1 MSNWRSKVGP
11 DNPATPDYHIR
22 MRSSLRIV
30 LALLVLLTVVF
41 AQVHTKRLILKDGGY
56 QPILEYKVEGD
67 RVHYK
72 SAERFEWEY
81 IPADMIDWDA
91 TNKYNTNPVKNDTSR
106 QSRDAAEEEAVE
118 ESKSEVDAPTIA
130 PRLRLPDSN
139 LGGVY
144 LLDEFKGHPELAEI
158 VQNGADVNKNTRK
171 NILRTT
177 VNPVAT
183 RHQSF
188 ELQAAHARV
197 QSHTTTPTIYLCVE
211 SGEKSVDLAGHYRL
225 VHVDSDQPRN
235 TRSVGTL
242 NVKISGKTS
251 QTQKFI
257 PATAAK
263 TNGGPWV
270 KLLPSQPLEPGEY
283 AVVEMLSEGEMN
295 LYVWDFGV
303 NPSAPENLNAT
314 KPLPTR

>member
-1 MSNWRSKVGP
+1 
-11 DNPATPDYHIR
+11 
-22 MRSSLRIV
+22 MRSGLRIV
-30 LALLVLLTVVF
+30 ITVVILLGTVF
-41 AQVHTKRLILKDGGY
+41 AQLHTKRLILKDGSY

-81 IPADMIDWDA
+81 IPAEMVDWEA
-91 TNKYNTNPVKNDTSR
+91 TNKFNTNPVKNDTSR
-106 QSRDAAEEEAVE
+106 QARDAAEEEAVE
-118 ESKSEVDAPTIA
+118 EAKSEVDAPTVA
-130 PRLRLPDSN
+130 TRLRLPDSN

-144 LLDEFKGHPELAEI
+144 LLDEFKDQPELAEI

-177 VNPVAT
+177 MNPVAT

-188 ELQAAHARV
+188 ELQAAHAKV
-197 QSHTTTPTIYLCVE
+197 QSHITTPTIYLCVE
-211 SGEKSVDLAGHYRL
+211 SGEKAVDLASHYRL
-225 VHVDSDQPRN
+225 VHVDPDEPKN
-235 TRSVGTL
+235 TRTVGTL

-251 QTQKFI
+251 QTQKFL

-263 TNGGPWV
+263 MNGGPWV
-270 KLLPSQPLEPGEY
+270 KLVPNQPLEPGEY

-303 NPSAPENLNAT
+303 NSSAPENLNVT
-314 KPLPTR
+314 KPLRMR